1 MSLEQIKQVTG
12 RAVYVPGDDIDTDQ
26 IIPARFL
33 MCVTFD
39 ALGGQLFYDAR
50 FEQGGKPKAH
60 PLNDAR
66 HTGAKVLLVNANFGC
81 GSSREHAPQSI
92 HKAGFRAIVGESF
105 AEIFFGNSTTLGIPC
120 VNASREDIAKIA
132 AAIEQNPQTEV
143 VVDVA
148 KREIRFGGQTVK
160 ATVRDTAAD
169 ALVNGRW
176 DAIGELLDGAAAVK
190 AKAGTLP
197 YLAA

>member
-1 MSLEQIKQVTG
+1 MSLEQIKQVKG
-12 RAVYVPGDDIDTDQ
+12 RAVYVPGEDIDTDQ

-50 FEQGGKPKAH
+50 FEAGGKPKVH

-66 HTGAKVLLVNANFGC
+66 FSGASVLLVNANFGC

-120 VNASREDIAKIA
+120 VSLTRAEIAELGALVERDPSAEIR
-132 AAIEQNPQTEV
+132 
-143 VVDVA
+143 VDVEKLEVHA
-148 KREIRFGGQTVK
+148 GGKTYK
-160 ATVRDTAAD
+160 AQLKPSARD
-169 ALVNGRW
+169 ALVRGEW
-176 DAIGELLDGAAAVK
+176 DPIAQLLDGKAAVEAK
-190 AKAGTLP
+190 AKELP
-197 YLAA
+197 YLTW

>member
-1 MSLEQIKQVTG
+1 MTLAKIKQVTG

-50 FEQGGKPKAH
+50 FGPNRTEKAH
-60 PLNDAR
+60 PLNDSR
-66 HTGAKVLLVNANFGC
+66 FKGSSVLLVNANFGC

-92 HKAGFRAIVGESF
+92 HKAGFRAVVGESF

-120 VNASREDIAKIA
+120 VSLTRDEVAELGALVEKVPETE
-132 AAIEQNPQTEV
+132 IE
-143 VVDVA
+143 VDVEKLEVRA
-148 KREIRFGGQTVK
+148 GGKTYKGQLK
-160 ATVRDTAAD
+160 PSARD
-169 ALVNGRW
+169 ALVRGEW
-176 DAIGELLDGAAAVK
+176 DPISQLLSDKEAVEDK
-190 AKAGTLP
+190 AKQLP
-197 YLAA
+197 YLTW

>member
-1 MSLEQIKQVTG
+1 MSLAQIKQVTG
-12 RAVYVPGDDIDTDQ
+12 RGVYVSGDDIDTDQ

-50 FEQGGKPKAH
+50 FGPDKSAKPH

-66 HTGAKVLLVNANFGC
+66 FAGASVLLVNANFGC

-105 AEIFFGNSTTLGIPC
+105 AEIFFGNSSTLGIPC
-120 VNASREDIAKIA
+120 VSLSRAELAELA
-132 AAIEQNPQTEV
+132 ALVERAPDTEIT
-143 VVDVA
+143 VDVEQLEVRA
-148 KREIRFGGQTVK
+148 GGKSYTCQ
-160 ATVRDTAAD
+160 
-169 ALVNGRW
+169 L
-176 DAIGELLDGAAAVK
+176 
-190 AKAGTLP
+190 
-197 YLAA
+197 